1 MFLLPSP
8 LKSSGAT
15 LLALVLA
22 LCATPATARGVY
34 QQPTEFINEVFGQQ
48 QNSAK
53 LLWLSQ
59 QLQTSIKQIL
69 GHNYP
74 TLRLRY
80 WQREQTSAW
89 ILEEIG
95 KEKPITLG
103 VLINAGKIERLSV
116 LEFRESRGS
125 EIRYPFFTKQFY
137 GRSLNQN
144 LKLDEKIDGI
154 SGATLSVRAAK
165 KLARLALYLHQQ
177 VTTKS

>member
-48 QNSAK
+48 QNIAK

-59 QLQTSIKQIL
+59 ELQTSIKQIL
-69 GHNYP
+69 GHAYP

-80 WQREQTSAW
+80 WHHDDSTAW
-89 ILEEIG
+89 VLEEIG

-103 VLINAGKIERLSV
+103 VVVKAGKIERLNV
-116 LEFRESRGS
+116 LVFRESRGS
-125 EIRYPFFTKQFY
+125 EIRYPFFSKQFY
-137 GRSLNQN
+137 GRSLDRN
-144 LKLDEKIDGI
+144 LSLDGKIDGI